1 MVVQTVV
8 IPLSSIYLVVQIYL
22 VLVVM
27 SQLAHAPRSLMRPL
41 VVEPSIPVLIVIQW
55 SVKPRQSLD
64 SVVWNV
70 LKFQIATHNREMVF
84 LEKMVDKLMNK
95 PASMP
100 EDLGTQLS
108 MRVVE
113 PVLIVRVQ
121 SRLVDAVFSV
131 GYVSEEL
138 LLTAVAHSFQTQ
150 THSLLF
156 LVTIL
161 RTSTPDHLVQ
171 M

>member
-1 MVVQTVV
+1 
-8 IPLSSIYLVVQIYL
+8 
-22 VLVVM
+22 
-27 SQLAHAPRSLMRPL
+27 MRPL

-84 LEKMVDKLMNK
+84 LEKMVDKPLK
-95 PASMP
+95 PIVT
-100 EDLGTQLS
+100 DLGTQLS

-121 SRLVDAVFSV
+121 NR
-131 GYVSEEL
+131 
-138 LLTAVAHSFQTQ
+138 
-150 THSLLF
+150 
-156 LVTIL
+156 
-161 RTSTPDHLVQ
+161 
-171 M
+171 

>member
-27 SQLAHAPRSLMRPL
+27 SQLAHAPRSSMRPL

-84 LEKMVDKLMNK
+84 LEKMVDKLINK
-95 PASMP
+95 PALMP
-100 EDLGTQLS
+100 EDLG
-108 MRVVE
+108 
-113 PVLIVRVQ
+113 
-121 SRLVDAVFSV
+121 
-131 GYVSEEL
+131 
-138 LLTAVAHSFQTQ
+138 
-150 THSLLF
+150 
-156 LVTIL
+156 
-161 RTSTPDHLVQ
+161 
-171 M
+171 